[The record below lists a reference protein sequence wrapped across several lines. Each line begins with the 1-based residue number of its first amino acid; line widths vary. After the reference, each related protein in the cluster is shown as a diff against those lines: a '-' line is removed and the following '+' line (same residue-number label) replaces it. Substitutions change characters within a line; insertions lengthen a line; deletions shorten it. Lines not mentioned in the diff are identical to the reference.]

1 MGNSIVVPQKI
12 KNRLPDDLPVPI
24 LGMYW
29 KELKAWILP
38 VELMF
43 TAALFKTAKMWKPP
57 KFLPTD
63 EQISKMRHY
72 LQSPLLHGTSK
83 ARYYMAI
90 LYKISKSFYKAQIL
104 IWHCFYK
111 AQILIWHYFIKPK
124 Y

>member
-1 MGNSIVVPQKI
+1 MGNSTVVPQKI

-63 EQISKMRHY
+63 EQISKMRH
-72 LQSPLLHGTSK
+72 
-83 ARYYMAI
+83 
-90 LYKISKSFYKAQIL
+90 IL
-104 IWHCFYK
+104 IVEYYSALKKKGHPDTCYLDEPWGYYSK
-111 AQILIWHYFIKPK
+111 
-124 Y
+124 